1 MTISGN
7 PEITL
12 YNNPLPKGCELCRL
26 GSKLVVFISG
36 ECGDSCY
43 YCPVSS
49 ERFNKDKMFANEME
63 VKDLMDYIYESYR
76 MNALGAGITGGD
88 PILALDKVTELIGMF
103 KEEFG
108 ESFHIHLYTSGRYV
122 TNDVL
127 KELVGV
133 GLDEIRFHPLK
144 EEYKEAIRKALK
156 YDLDVGIEIPSI
168 PGEGERTVEL
178 VKWAKKEGVKFVNL
192 NELELNERNFFQ
204 LNSRGMKV
212 AHGITGAKGSYENAR
227 KVVEEFREDKEITV
241 HYCSSVYKDVVETR
255 TRFLRTIRFSSK
267 AYEGFTGEGTVVRA
281 ILKGKVDDLTYG
293 EKIGNDLYSFYP
305 EVIDELVSKY
315 DVSEV
320 KIVEEHPDSRR
331 LKVSERLIYSKS
343 QQAGYSS

>member
-7 PEITL
+7 PDITL
-12 YNNPLPKGCELCRL
+12 YNNPLPRGCELCRL

-49 ERFNKDKMFANEME
+49 ERFNKDRMFANEME
-63 VKDLMDYIYESYR
+63 VKELMDYIYESYR

-88 PILALDKVTELIGMF
+88 PILALSKVTELIGMF
-103 KEEFG
+103 KDEFG

-127 KELVGV
+127 KELVDV

-168 PGEGERTVEL
+168 PGDRERIVEL
-178 VKWAKKEGVKFVNL
+178 IKWAEKEGVKFVNL
-192 NELELNERNFFQ
+192 NEMELNDRNFFQ

-212 AHGITGAKGSYENAR
+212 GHGITGAKGSFETAR
-227 KVVEEFREDKEITV
+227 EVINEFKEKEITV

-267 AYEGFTGEGTVVRA
+267 AYEDFTGEGTIVRA
-281 ILKGKVDDLTYG
+281 IVKGKVDGLIYG
-293 EKIGNDLYSFYP
+293 ERIGKNLYSFYP
-305 EVIDELVSKY
+305 GVIDELISKY

-331 LKVSERLIYSKS
+331 LKVSERLIYSKP
-343 QQAGYSS
+343 QQTSYSS